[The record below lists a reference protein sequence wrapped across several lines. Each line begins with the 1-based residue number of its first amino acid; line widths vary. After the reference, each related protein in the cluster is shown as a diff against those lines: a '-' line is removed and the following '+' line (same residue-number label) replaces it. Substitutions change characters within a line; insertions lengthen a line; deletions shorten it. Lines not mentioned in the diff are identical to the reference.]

1 MVINDK
7 GNGLQIWGMEAQ
19 VQVSHLLQTRHGNF
33 FHQTPTE
40 LLEETHNVFSRSI
53 AVPLHG
59 YDDHRELGLKRAL
72 CKLGADELP
81 EASIV
86 KSLRYGMIISQL

>member
-1 MVINDK
+1 M
-7 GNGLQIWGMEAQ
+7 
-19 VQVSHLLQTRHGNF
+19 S
-33 FHQTPTE
+33 
-40 LLEETHNVFSRSI
+40 FSRSI

>member
-1 MVINDK
+1 M
-7 GNGLQIWGMEAQ
+7 GNGSSGASQSSPSDPAREFLP
-19 VQVSHLLQTRHGNF
+19 SNS
-33 FHQTPTE
+33 TE
-40 LLEETHNVFSRSI
+40 LSEEPHNVFSRSI

-59 YDDHRELGLKRAL
+59 YDDHMELGLKRAL